1 MPAPKKAA
9 TKKAPAKKA
18 VAKKTSSGVSA
29 DVARLMADVTKKY
42 GEGSIMTATD
52 MPKTKFL
59 PSGSLSLDAALGT
72 GGVPENL
79 VLEYCGS
86 EGAGKTTFALLTA
99 CSFLDKFPNDICL
112 VLDVEHKLSTDWV
125 ETLVGP
131 ERIKRIVIMN
141 PDTVE
146 QATDMYR
153 DAVSRGIVRVV
164 IFDSIGGAPTSQ
176 VMDDDR
182 SAEKGDSIGG
192 NAKGVTKFARFAAN
206 FSFKY
211 HALTIGINQARDDV
225 KSMHGNML
233 NTPGGHGWKHACAG
247 RVHFRRGS
255 EKYIEKRNGEDVVVG
270 FDIIAK
276 VIKNQMGG
284 EEGRVA
290 QWRFFT
296 QMNSYSGS
304 VGIDQ
309 TEECV
314 RLSERVGVVTRAGS
328 YYCHPALPGGKVQG
342 KDKLLAA
349 VQDDE
354 SFRNTLVS
362 ETMAALTDPEM
373 ISLVAPISDEG
384 PSVDSEPVAN
394 NGVGMDSLMKRAERE
409 LTDDDVVHGHRLG
422 DAVAAIQDGMEKQ
435 WADADTTREKVLDGE

>member
-1 MPAPKKAA
+1 MTAKKTPVKKAA
-9 TKKAPAKKA
+9 AKKAPAKKVA
-18 VAKKTSSGVSA
+18 SPSSSAEVAKLFA
-29 DVARLMADVTKKY
+29 DVNKKY
-42 GEGSIMTATD
+42 GEGAIVKASE

-72 GGVPENL
+72 GGVPENM
-79 VLEYCGS
+79 VIEYCGP

-99 CSFLDKFPNDICL
+99 CSFLDKYPKDICL
-112 VLDVEHKLSTDWV
+112 ILDVEHKLSTSWV

-153 DAVSRGIVRVV
+153 DAVTRGIIRVV

-206 FSFKY
+206 FSHKY
-211 HALTIGINQARDDV
+211 HTLTIGINQVRDDV

-233 NTPGGHGWKHACAG
+233 NTPGGKGWKHACVA
-247 RVHFRRGS
+247 RIHLRRGT
-255 EKYIEKRNGEDVVVG
+255 EKYVEKLNGEDVIVG
-270 FDIIAK
+270 FDIVAK

-296 QMNSYSGS
+296 KMNGYSFGI
-304 VGIDQ
+304 GIDQ
-309 TEECV
+309 TEECI
-314 RLSERVGVVTRAGS
+314 RLSEKVGVVRRTGS
-328 YYCHPALPGGKVQG
+328 YYNHPGLPGGKVQG
-342 KDKLLAA
+342 KGELLDA
-349 VQDDE
+349 VMADDAL
-354 SFRNTLVS
+354 RATLVS
-362 ETMAALTDPEM
+362 ETMAALADP
-373 ISLVAPISDEG
+373 SLLRLVAPLDPDG
-384 PSVDSEPVAN
+384 PATETELQTT
-394 NGVGMDSLMKRAERE
+394 GVGMGVLENRAANELNDDSI
-409 LTDDDVVHGHRLG
+409 VHGHRLG
-422 DAVAAIQDGMEKQ
+422 DAVAAIEEGLEKQ
-435 WADADTTREKVLDGE
+435 WAHEASAPSVPDGE